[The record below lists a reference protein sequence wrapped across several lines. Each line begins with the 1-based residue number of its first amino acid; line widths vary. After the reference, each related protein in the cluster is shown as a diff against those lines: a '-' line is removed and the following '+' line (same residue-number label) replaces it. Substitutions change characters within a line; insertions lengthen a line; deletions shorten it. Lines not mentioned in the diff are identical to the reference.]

1 MEPLFAVLVEL
12 GGSATI
18 ARRGVIERLR
28 TVGALSQEVFE
39 SYRNELR
46 SVRVIGFDELLKR
59 INNILALFDTSFQ

>member
-1 MEPLFAVLVEL
+1 MFAVLVEL
-12 GGSATI
+12 GGSVTI

-59 INNILALFDTSFQ
+59 INNMLALFDTSFQ